1 MTIEYAEEGFDRL
14 IGLDITSVDADEVR
28 ATLAVT
34 PELLQPY
41 GLLHGGVLCSV
52 VETLGSVGGAAWF
65 GDRGHVVGTSNHTNL
80 LRSARDG
87 AQLQAV
93 ATPVHRGR
101 TQQLWSVEVRDQQ
114 DRLIAKGELRVA
126 NLPAHEASPAQES
139 TARESTA
146 RESTARES
154 TAR

>member
-1 MTIEYAEEGFDRL
+1 MTLEHVKAGFDHH
-14 IGLDITSVDADEVR
+14 IGLDLTSVGADEVR
-28 ATLAVT
+28 ATLVVT

-41 GLLHGGVLCSV
+41 GLLHGGVLCSI

-65 GDRGHVVGTSNHTNL
+65 GERGHVVGTSNHTNL

-101 TQQLWSVEVRDQQ
+101 TQQLWSVEVRDEQ
-114 DRLIAKGELRVA
+114 DRLVAKGELRVA
-126 NLPAHEASPAQES
+126 NLPAGEAPAQEPAG
-139 TARESTA
+139 T
-146 RESTARES
+146 
-154 TAR
+154 

>member
-1 MTIEYAEEGFDRL
+1 MTPEYAYEGFDRL
-14 IGLDITSVDADEVR
+14 IGLVLSSVGPDEVR
-28 ATLAVT
+28 ASLVVT

-65 GDRGHVVGTSNHTNL
+65 GDRGQVVGTSNHTDL

-93 ATPVHRGR
+93 ATPEHRGR
-101 TQQLWSVEVRDQQ
+101 TSQLWTVEVRDEQ
-114 DRLIAKGELRVA
+114 DRLVATGRLRVA
-126 NLPAHEASPAQES
+126 NLPAQQSPTGPSPAGQ
-139 TARESTA
+139 APA
-146 RESTARES
+146 G
-154 TAR
+154 

>member
-1 MTIEYAEEGFDRL
+1 MTLQYVKAGFDHH
-14 IGLDITSVDADEVR
+14 IGLDLTSVGADEVR
-28 ATLAVT
+28 ATLVVT

-41 GLLHGGVLCSV
+41 GLLHGGVLCSI

-65 GDRGHVVGTSNHTNL
+65 GERGHVVGTSNHTNL

-101 TQQLWSVEVRDQQ
+101 TQQLWSVEVRDEQ
-114 DRLIAKGELRVA
+114 DRLVAKGELRVA
-126 NLPAHEASPAQES
+126 NLPAGEAPAQEPPAQEPAG
-139 TARESTA
+139 T
-146 RESTARES
+146 
-154 TAR
+154 

>member
-1 MTIEYAEEGFDRL
+1 MTLQYVKAGFDQL

-28 ATLAVT
+28 ATLVVT

-101 TQQLWSVEVRDQQ
+101 TQQLWSVEVRDEQ

-126 NLPAHEASPAQES
+126 NLPAQEGPAQEGPAQEG
-139 TARESTA
+139 TAT
-146 RESTARES
+146 
-154 TAR
+154 

>member
-1 MTIEYAEEGFDRL
+1 MTLEYVKAGFDEL
-14 IGLDITSVDADEVR
+14 IGLDITDVGPEEVR
-28 ATLAVT
+28 ASLVVT

-65 GDRGHVVGTSNHTNL
+65 GERGNVVGTSNHTNL

-87 AQLQAV
+87 AVLQAV

-101 TQQLWSVEVRDQQ
+101 SQQLWSVEVRDEQ

-126 NLPAHEASPAQES
+126 NLPAQDAPA
-139 TARESTA
+139 T
-146 RESTARES
+146 
-154 TAR
+154 

>member
-1 MTIEYAEEGFDRL
+1 MALEYTKAGFDDL
-14 IGLDITSVDADEVR
+14 IGLDVSSVGPDEVR
-28 ATLAVT
+28 ASLVVT

-41 GLLHGGVLCSV
+41 GLLHGGVLCSI
-52 VETLGSVGGAAWF
+52 VETLGSIGGASWF
-65 GDRGHVVGTSNHTNL
+65 GDRGNVVGTSNHTNL

-101 TQQLWSVEVRDQQ
+101 SQQLWSVEIRDEQ

-126 NLPAHEASPAQES
+126 NLPGQES
-139 TARESTA
+139 TGT
-146 RESTARES
+146 
-154 TAR
+154 

>member
-1 MTIEYAEEGFDRL
+1 MTLEYVKAGFDEL
-14 IGLDITSVDADEVR
+14 IGLDITAVGPEEVR
-28 ATLAVT
+28 ASLVVT

-65 GDRGHVVGTSNHTNL
+65 GERGNVVGTSNHTNL

-93 ATPVHRGR
+93 ATPVHQGR
-101 TQQLWSVEVRDQQ
+101 TSQLWSVEVRDEQ
-114 DRLIAKGELRVA
+114 DKLIATGQLRVA
-126 NLPAHEASPAQES
+126 NLPAREAPPA
-139 TARESTA
+139 
-146 RESTARES
+146 
-154 TAR
+154 

>member
-1 MTIEYAEEGFDRL
+1 MTLEYVKAGFDEL
-14 IGLDITSVDADEVR
+14 IGLDITDVGADEGR
-28 ATLAVT
+28 ASLVVT

-65 GDRGHVVGTSNHTNL
+65 GDRGNVVGTSNHTNL

-101 TQQLWSVEVRDQQ
+101 TSQLWSVDVRDER
-114 DRLIAKGELRVA
+114 DRLIAKGELRLA
-126 NLPAHEASPAQES
+126 NLPPTPPEDDGTPAPS
-139 TARESTA
+139 
-146 RESTARES
+146 
-154 TAR
+154 

>member
-1 MTIEYAEEGFDRL
+1 MTLEYVKAGFDEL
-14 IGLDITSVDADEVR
+14 IGLDITAVGPEEVR
-28 ATLAVT
+28 ASLVVT

-65 GDRGHVVGTSNHTNL
+65 GERGNVVGTSNHTNL

-101 TQQLWSVEVRDQQ
+101 TSQLWSVEVRDEQ
-114 DRLIAKGELRVA
+114 DKLIATGQLRVA
-126 NLPAHEASPAQES
+126 NLPSREAPPA
-139 TARESTA
+139 
-146 RESTARES
+146 
-154 TAR
+154 

>member
-1 MTIEYAEEGFDRL
+1 MTLEYVKAGFDEL
-14 IGLDITSVDADEVR
+14 IGLDITAVGPEEVR
-28 ATLAVT
+28 ASLVVT

-65 GDRGHVVGTSNHTNL
+65 GERGNVVGTSNHTNL

-93 ATPVHRGR
+93 ATPVHQGR
-101 TQQLWSVEVRDQQ
+101 TSQLWSVEVRDEQ
-114 DRLIAKGELRVA
+114 DKLIATGQLRVA
-126 NLPAHEASPAQES
+126 NLPSREAPPA
-139 TARESTA
+139 
-146 RESTARES
+146 
-154 TAR
+154 